1 MAFDKNKYK
10 DLFCSEAEEQLATLS
25 QTLLALE
32 KSANPAEHNEELMR
46 SAHTIKGAA
55 ATMGYVAMA
64 ELAHALEDVFHA
76 AERGAAAIDS
86 RVISILLS
94 ATDAMALSL
103 ASIKEHEV
111 ELPCEQII
119 ADLKKI
125 LTENAHVNAPV
136 AQKDAHESVPVIHVV
151 APDTIKVSVEKLD
164 MLMGLFEEM
173 LMLRLKVDSML
184 EPAVEFSRTTTNPDL
199 KQRLFFIPELSS
211 LFSDFARLLVE
222 NQDVLLAIRLVP
234 LDQIFGQFPRMV
246 RDLAVRE
253 GKTIEFAMNG
263 GDISLDRTVIEGLGG
278 ALAHLL
284 RNAVDHGIVSGG
296 TITLSAVREKG
307 RARIIV
313 EDSGG
318 GINYER
324 VKEVAVERG
333 VVAPAD
339 VALMSKEQIAELLFH
354 QNMSTNDSVTD
365 ISGRGVGLSAVRWFA
380 EDVGGRVNVVSPIP
394 EVGTGTRFVLDLP
407 ISLATVHV
415 LTVQASGYT
424 FAIPFDHIVKTLQFE
439 TVEVGTAAHQETIF
453 VDGAL
458 LPLVHLENILKLSY
472 AGFPSRTPLGHAR
485 SAILIRA
492 GKTSFVLEVDG
503 CTGEQDLLVKSLPP
517 LLRSNKGFSGS
528 ALLPD
533 GRTILLLDG
542 HGLLAHVVGDILKAT
557 TSL

>member
-25 QTLLALE
+25 RTLLELE

-76 AERGAAAIDS
+76 AERGAIAIDS
-86 RVISILLS
+86 QAISVLLS
-94 ATDAMALSL
+94 ATDVMALSL
-103 ASIKEHEV
+103 ASIKEHDV
-111 ELPCEQII
+111 ELPSEQIV
-119 ADLKKI
+119 AELKKI
-125 LTENAHVNAPV
+125 LTEETPV
-136 AQKDAHESVPVIHVV
+136 GTSVEQKDIHDSAPAIHIVT
-151 APDTIKVSVEKLD
+151 PDTIKVSVEKLD
-164 MLMGLFEEM
+164 TLMGLFEEM

-184 EPAVEFSRTTTNPDL
+184 EPAVEFSRTATDPDL
-199 KQRLFFIPELSS
+199 KQRLFFISELSS
-211 LFSDFARLLVE
+211 LFADFARLLAE
-222 NQDVLLAIRLVP
+222 NQDALLTIRLVP
-234 LDQIFGQFPRMV
+234 LEQIFGQFPRMV

-253 GKTIEFAMNG
+253 NKTIEFVMQG

-284 RNAVDHGIVSGG
+284 RNAVDHGIVSRG
-296 TITLSAVREKG
+296 TIALSAVREKG
-307 RARIIV
+307 RAHIIV
-313 EDSGG
+313 EDSGD
-318 GINYER
+318 GINYDR

-333 VVAPAD
+333 VGTHED
-339 VALMSKEQIAELLFH
+339 IALLSNEQLAELLFH
-354 QNMSTNDSVTD
+354 QNMSTSESVTD

-380 EDVGGRVNVVSPIP
+380 EDVGGRVNVVSPLL
-394 EVGTGTRFVLDLP
+394 ETGKGTRFVLDLP

-439 TVEVGTAAHQETIF
+439 TAAVGEAAHQETIV
-453 VDGAL
+453 VDEVL
-458 LPLVHLENILKLSY
+458 LPLIHLEKILKLSY
-472 AGFPSRTPLGHAR
+472 AGFPSRGSSR
-485 SAILIRA
+485 SVRTAVLIRA
-492 GKTSFVLEVDG
+492 GKTSFVLEVDA

-517 LLRSNKGFSGS
+517 LLRNNKGFSGS

-542 HGLLAHVVGDILKAT
+542 HGLLAHAVSDILKAT
-557 TSL
+557 TST